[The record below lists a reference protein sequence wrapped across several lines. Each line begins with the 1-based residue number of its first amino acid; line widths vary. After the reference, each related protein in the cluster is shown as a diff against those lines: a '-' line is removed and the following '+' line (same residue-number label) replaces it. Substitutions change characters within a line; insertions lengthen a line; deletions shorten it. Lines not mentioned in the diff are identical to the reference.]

1 MIKGQSDANGHANGF
16 EKLPPLTIIGV
27 GEADMDFLNELGAYS
42 ENFVIENVV
51 EGVPVQDQLAISV
64 QKHLKNVILKDI
76 HLRYF
81 SGETEIITTQNQI
94 NFWEE
99 NHQGSMFLIAGKVIN
114 PKYYSKQ

>member
-1 MIKGQSDANGHANGF
+1 MIKGQSDANGHANSL
-16 EKLPPLTIIGV
+16 EKLPPLTIIGL
-27 GEADMDFLNELGAYS
+27 GEADMDFLNELGASS
-42 ENFVIENVV
+42 EDFVIENVV
-51 EGVPVQDQLAISV
+51 EGVPVQDQLAMTV

-99 NHQGSMFLIAGKVIN
+99 NHQGSTFLIAGTVYIF
-114 PKYYSKQ
+114 